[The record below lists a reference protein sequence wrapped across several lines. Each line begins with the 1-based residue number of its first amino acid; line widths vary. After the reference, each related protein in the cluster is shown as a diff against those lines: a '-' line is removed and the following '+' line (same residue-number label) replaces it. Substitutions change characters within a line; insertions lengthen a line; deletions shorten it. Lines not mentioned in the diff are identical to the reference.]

1 MKILSAISFFVG
13 FAIAVA
19 AFLLRPAMVTI
30 QDNSVVYAEPSIIA
44 REISD
49 KFTANTQ
56 AVILEKVK
64 MDKPTAVVVLQ
75 DVVIDGEASTKYR
88 LKKGATYKIIQANLN
103 KANEPCVIEVATT
116 KHEKV
121 ELKISKGDA
130 EPINEGSWLHIREKN
145 GDAEGWIRSK
155 TQWY

>member
-64 MDKPTAVVVLQ
+64 MDKPTVVVMLQ

-88 LKKGATYKIIQANLN
+88 LKKGA
-103 KANEPCVIEVATT
+103 
-116 KHEKV
+116 
-121 ELKISKGDA
+121 
-130 EPINEGSWLHIREKN
+130 
-145 GDAEGWIRSK
+145 
-155 TQWY
+155 